1 MVRYVVLDSEY
12 IDDMLEFSLGMR
24 YTF

>member
-1 MVRYVVLDSEY
+1 VRYVVLDSEY